1 MRAAEQD
8 PVDPVGGPDVG
19 VSSTGQ
25 GDELPAEGQVLD
37 HEVAPGKH
45 GRAEGR
51 QEGYEEAKHG
61 SPIGGMPHQ
70 PATNPP
76 MASGNTYNSW
86 RPRWPTGH
94 LTDGRPHHTRS
105 ECMPPRLL
113 VAAIA
118 CCLTVMPAA
127 AQELTGTLK
136 KVKESGTITLGHRES
151 SIPFSYYDD
160 KQQVIGYSHE
170 IMLAA
175 VEAVKQELKLK
186 SLQVKLNP
194 VTSQNRIPLIQN
206 GTIDIE
212 CGSTTNNL
220 ERQKQVSFSNT
231 IFVIG
236 TRLLTRKDSGIKDFA
251 DLAGKNVVTTAG
263 TTSERLIRK
272 MNEEKKLGMSVISA
286 KDHGE
291 SFLTLETGRAVAFMM
306 DDALLYGELAKA
318 KKPGDWVVTGTPQS
332 REAYGCMLRKDDAP
346 FKQVVDGAI
355 ARLMASGH
363 AEKIYAKWFMNPVP
377 PKGLNLDFPLSDDM
391 KALYKSPND
400 KAIE

>member
-1 MRAAEQD
+1 M
-8 PVDPVGGPDVG
+8 
-19 VSSTGQ
+19 S
-25 GDELPAEGQVLD
+25 
-37 HEVAPGKH
+37 
-45 GRAEGR
+45 
-51 QEGYEEAKHG
+51 
-61 SPIGGMPHQ
+61 
-70 PATNPP
+70 
-76 MASGNTYNSW
+76 
-86 RPRWPTGH
+86 
-94 LTDGRPHHTRS
+94 
-105 ECMPPRLL
+105 PRLL
-113 VAAIA
+113 ATAIA
-118 CCLTVMPAA
+118 CCLTSLPVS

-151 SIPFSYYDD
+151 SIPFSFYDD

-175 VEAVKQELKLK
+175 VEAVKKELKLK
-186 SLQVKLNP
+186 DLQLKLNP

-220 ERQKQVSFSNT
+220 ERQKQVAFSNS
-231 IFVIG
+231 IFVVG
-236 TRLLTRKDSGIKDFA
+236 TRLLTRKDSGVKDFA

-263 TTSERLIRK
+263 TTSEKLIRK
-272 MNEEKKLGMSVISA
+272 LNEEKKLGMNIISA

-291 SFLTLETGRAVAFMM
+291 SFLTVETGRAVAFMM

-318 KKPGDWVVTGTPQS
+318 RKPADWVVTGTPQS

-346 FKQVVDGAI
+346 FKKVVDGAI
-355 ARLMASGH
+355 AQLMASGE
-363 AEKIYAKWFMNPVP
+363 AEKIYARWFTMPFP
-377 PKGLNLDFPLSDDM
+377 PKGKNLNFPLSDDM